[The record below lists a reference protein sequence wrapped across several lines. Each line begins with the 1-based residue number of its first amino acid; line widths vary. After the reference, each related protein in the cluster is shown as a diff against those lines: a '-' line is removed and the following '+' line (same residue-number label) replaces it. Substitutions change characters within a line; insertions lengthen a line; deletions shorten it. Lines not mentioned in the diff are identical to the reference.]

1 MFCLNW
7 ILQDVGE
14 FLHNHCF
21 SLVDDRVFD
30 KLIFQFRISLINI
43 SLINFNTNF
52 SNSFLLFVYTSIYI
66 SPKGLYDYN
75 N

>member
-30 KLIFQFRISLINI
+30 KLIFQFRILNI

-66 SPKGLYDYN
+66 YPKGLYDYN